1 VKVKVKLTNLV
12 ALASVSALFG
22 QAQPAQLEITVRDQ
36 VFYFDTGD
44 LSRFA
49 TSQDMMM
56 VPRFPPFQPCVGIAD
71 VIAVNGRPVKG
82 ALLMHGSQ
90 LLPSPNPTPGR
101 SISDIQRA
109 ALWSVY
115 LEILETDGRQIGT
128 LMASGMHG
136 GATDSLPGGPR
147 APAAAGNWAIT
158 GGTGAFVGVSGQM
171 VISGNVQNQ
180 TVRIVSMETD
190 PLTRRLSGMGPVKYV
205 VQLTRATQP
214 EVARIPTG
222 PAVFHPDFSP
232 VTATSPAAP
241 GEALIVRATGLGP
254 VRGSLESGQPFPA
267 DPLAIVNS
275 PVEVHVAG
283 VSAEVINQVG
293 WPGTLDQ
300 YRIDFRL
307 PASIGAGVVPM
318 RLSAAWIPGPEVN
331 IPVR

>member
-1 VKVKVKLTNLV
+1 MKAKASLTNLLII
-12 ALASVSALFG
+12 LAGASAVFG
-22 QAQPAQLEITVRDQ
+22 QPQPAQLEITVRDQ
-36 VFYFDTGD
+36 VWYFDGGD
-44 LSRFA
+44 VNRYS
-49 TSQDMMM
+49 TSQDMVM
-56 VPRFPPFQPCVGIAD
+56 VPKFPPFQPCVGIAD
-71 VIAVNGRPVKG
+71 VISVNGRPVKG

-90 LLPSPNPTPGR
+90 LLPSPNATPGR

-136 GATDSLPGGPR
+136 GAADTLPGGPK
-147 APAAAGNWAIT
+147 ASAAAGNWAIT
-158 GGTGAFVGVSGQM
+158 GGTGAFLGVSGQI
-171 VISGNVQNQ
+171 VVSGNVANQ
-180 TVRIVSMETD
+180 TVRFVSMETD
-190 PLTRRLSGMGPVKYV
+190 PLIRRASGMGPVKYV
-205 VQLTRATQP
+205 VQLTRATEP

-222 PAVFHPDFSP
+222 PAVFHSDFSP

-283 VSAEVINQVG
+283 VSAEV
-293 WPGTLDQ
+293 DQ
-300 YRIDFRL
+300 PSRL
-307 PASIGAGVVPM
+307 EFTN
-318 RLSAAWIPGPEVN
+318 RTE
-331 IPVR
+331 